1 VAQFVEHFQE
11 MANAPCDS
19 IEGRDEH
26 DVKVMSPDICQQL
39 VEPGSLRFA
48 PRNYVSVLL
57 HDFISTLF
65 GHFAEVKQL
74 GFKMLVAS

>member
-1 VAQFVEHFQE
+1 
-11 MANAPCDS
+11 
-19 IEGRDEH
+19 
-26 DVKVMSPDICQQL
+26 MSPDICQQL